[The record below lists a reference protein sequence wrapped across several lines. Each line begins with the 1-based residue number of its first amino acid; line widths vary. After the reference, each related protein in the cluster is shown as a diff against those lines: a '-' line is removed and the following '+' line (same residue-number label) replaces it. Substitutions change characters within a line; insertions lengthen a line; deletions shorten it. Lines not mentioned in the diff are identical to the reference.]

1 MKNKLQL
8 LVPIFFAVLFAAL
21 VFRNVQLSH
30 VPLQDWDESIYARVA
45 YESAKDKHWSMT
57 YNNQLWL
64 EKPPLF
70 VYLLSGV
77 MMLFGQSEF
86 WLRSISIVF
95 GMAVLICL
103 YLLSQKIARALFK
116 KDTPYLQLVSLLP
129 VLVVLSTQL
138 FVERTT
144 YVDYDMPLALGWL
157 LFFLADSFGVQL
169 VGLLIG
175 VLSKSLLGFFPF
187 VFDILYFRKM
197 NRPVWQWIALLLI
210 PLIWHFIS
218 LTVYGE
224 TFIQMHIVDHLLKR
238 VSDPIELHFGGRTF
252 YVKEL
257 ISQFSILL
265 VVIGGGY
272 LALAIN
278 FVRKFLKKKAFP
290 DHETIILLS
299 PLAYLAF
306 LTISKTKIP
315 WYIMPTLP
323 LLSLSVVYLFYAIKN
338 KWFRIA
344 LSVVV
349 VAFFG
354 YKFSSYTILF
364 KPDTSIK
371 DKDKVAMCIQKLPQS
386 SVAML
391 VDEDERKIKNVF
403 DAAHLGISSSF
414 IYGGSP
420 ALVYYSR
427 KKVDFYYDVKEF
439 TKKAPTY
446 KVVIVKKNDESSLNS
461 ISKSPSCASGEWKSF
476 TIESSR

>member
-1 MKNKLQL
+1 MKNKFQL
-8 LVPIFFAVLFAAL
+8 LIYIFFAVIFAAL
-21 VFRNVQLSH
+21 VFRNIQLSH

-64 EKPPLF
+64 EKPPLL
-70 VYLLSGV
+70 VYLLSGI

-86 WLRSISIVF
+86 WLRSISILF

-103 YLLSQKIARALFK
+103 YLLSQKIAKAMFK
-116 KDTPYLQLVSLLP
+116 KDTPYLPLVSILP
-129 VLVVLSTQL
+129 VLIVLSTQL

-157 LFFLADSFGVQL
+157 FFFLADTFNIQL
-169 VGLLIG
+169 IALLIG

-210 PLIWHFIS
+210 PLVWHFIS
-218 LTVYGE
+218 LAVYGE
-224 TFIQMHIVDHLLKR
+224 TFVQMHIVDHLLKR

-265 VVIGGGY
+265 IVIGGGY
-272 LALAIN
+272 IALTIS
-278 FVRKFLKKKAFP
+278 FVKKFLKKKMFP

-323 LLSLSVVYLFYAIKN
+323 LLSLTVVYLFYSVQN
-338 KWFRIA
+338 KWFRIV
-344 LSVVV
+344 LSVFII
-349 VAFFG
+349 AFFC
-354 YKFSSYTILF
+354 YKFSSFTVLF
-364 KPDTSIK
+364 KPDTTVK

-386 SVAML
+386 TVAML

-439 TKKAPTY
+439 TKKAQNY
-446 KVVIVKKNDESSLNS
+446 KIVIVKKNDEAS
-461 ISKSPSCASGEWKSF
+461 IENINKTPACASGDWKSF